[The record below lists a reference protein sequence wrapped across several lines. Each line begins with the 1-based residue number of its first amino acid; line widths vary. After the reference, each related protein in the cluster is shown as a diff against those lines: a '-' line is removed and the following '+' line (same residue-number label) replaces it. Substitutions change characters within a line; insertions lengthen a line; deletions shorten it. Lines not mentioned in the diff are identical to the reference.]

1 MKQIHNRLTKV
12 LVPLL
17 VLVALTCGLGF
28 FFRDQLTHLFG
39 GTTTADYNYVLKR
52 FDKQVQ
58 LVVAD
63 AETDTTR
70 KQTFQNDNLTEWP
83 SWTETIT
90 RFFIGRDMEV
100 LIPVTT
106 EFKIDLAGISKNDI
120 LIKDNSV
127 TFKKPLTVYVNSQ
140 QSGKIKIK
148 NQSSGLVDKAVDLAT
163 SSVKAQEFLAEKTDE
178 TVYNTS
184 TFVLSDKKEDVIKV
198 SEKALTSILNINSKK
213 KIKVQLTEDDLHFK
227 IKDKKN

>member
-1 MKQIHNRLTKV
+1 MNKMTKKLTK
-12 LVPLL
+12 LLLPLL
-17 VLVALTCGLGF
+17 LIIALAGGLGY

-39 GTTTADYNYVLKR
+39 GTTTTDYNYVIKR

-70 KQTFQNDNLTEWP
+70 KQTFTSDHFMEWP
-83 SWTETIT
+83 RWTETIT

-106 EFKIDLAGISKNDI
+106 EFKIDLDGISKKDI
-120 LIKDNSV
+120 TIKDKMV
-127 TFKKPLTVYVNSQ
+127 TFNKPLTVYVDSQ
-140 QSGKIKIK
+140 QNGKLKIKK
-148 NQSSGLVDKAVDLAT
+148 QSNGLVDKAVDVAT
-163 SSVKAQEFLAEKTDE
+163 SGTKAQEFLEDKIDE

-184 TFVLSDKKEDVIKV
+184 AFVLSEKKDKIIKA
-198 SEKALTSILNINSKK
+198 SENALTSILNINSDKE
-213 KIKVQLTEDDLHFK
+213 IKVHLTEEDLHFK
-227 IKDKKN
+227 NKDR

>member
-1 MKQIHNRLTKV
+1 
-12 LVPLL
+12 
-17 VLVALTCGLGF
+17 
-28 FFRDQLTHLFG
+28 
-39 GTTTADYNYVLKR
+39 
-52 FDKQVQ
+52 
-58 LVVAD
+58 
-63 AETDTTR
+63 
-70 KQTFQNDNLTEWP
+70 
-83 SWTETIT
+83 
-90 RFFIGRDMEV
+90 MEV

-120 LIKDNSV
+120 LIKDNTV
-127 TFKKPLTVYVNSQ
+127 TFKKPLTVYVDSQ

-184 TFVLSDKKEDVIKV
+184 TFVLSDKKEDVIKA
-198 SEKALTSILNINSKK
+198 SEKALTSILNINSEK